1 MNQRPY
7 KKYWF
12 NLILIPLL
20 KVNVQESC
28 GIVPD
33 LDYYNYLNAT
43 GKNITQL
50 LWKYLK
56 TSGYLAATLPFSKV
70 NLT

>member
-1 MNQRPY
+1 MTQRTY

-12 NLILIPLL
+12 NLI
-20 KVNVQESC
+20 KTTVQESC

-43 GKNITQL
+43 GKNIPTL
-50 LWKYLK
+50 NFYENILK
-56 TSGYLAATLPFSKV
+56 LVLA
-70 NLT
+70 